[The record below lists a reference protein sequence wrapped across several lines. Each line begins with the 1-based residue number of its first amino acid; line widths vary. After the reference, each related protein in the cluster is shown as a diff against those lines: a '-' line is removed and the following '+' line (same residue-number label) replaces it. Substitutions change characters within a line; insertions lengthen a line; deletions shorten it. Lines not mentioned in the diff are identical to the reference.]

1 MFCIRIGTVGYRGG
15 SCGLRVLSRHVADPE
30 WTMSPDAER
39 HQSHPAIRRVLD
51 TDDIDFAIQEVAR
64 ALAPHRLTVLSTDE
78 PVHVVLRHGQLGPVG
93 IGSLSYA
100 APVEVAVDPMEEIYL
115 AEIPLRGRLQ
125 LRSAARE
132 LIATP
137 QRGAV
142 INPTDPLWKQWD
154 RATDVLTVSID
165 RATLLATAESWAGK
179 KLRGTLHFDTKL
191 NATAGPDHTWLGHV
205 NAMVR
210 DLETGSGW
218 TADPALAD
226 SQIRRLMDG
235 LLLTHP
241 SSHLHV
247 LRRADE
253 PPAGARALA
262 DLLEQVHSHPDR
274 PWPTTDMARAAGVG
288 VVAVEKMFARY
299 LDTTPQ
305 DYLQQLGL
313 DRATAD
319 LIAAVDGETI
329 GQLIRRAR
337 LRAGWSETA
346 LAAAL
351 NEAATTTT
359 MTSETVSKWEHGKI
373 IPGPHWQTFLVAVL
387 GIPPEEVVSAVIRAK
402 ILALIRQLRDSA
414 DV

>member
-1 MFCIRIGTVGYRGG
+1 MN
-15 SCGLRVLSRHVADPE
+15 
-30 WTMSPDAER
+30 PDAER
-39 HQSHPAIRRVLD
+39 HPTHPAIRRVLD
-51 TDDIDFAIQEVAR
+51 TDDIDFAMQEVAR
-64 ALAPHRLTVLSTDE
+64 SLAPHRLRLLSPDE
-78 PVHVVLRHGQLGPVG
+78 PVHVVLRHAQLGPVG

-115 AEIPLRGRLQ
+115 AEIPLRGRLR
-125 LRSAARE
+125 LRSAGRA

-137 QRGAV
+137 QNGAI

-165 RATLLATAESWAGK
+165 RTVLLAAAESWAEK
-179 KLRGTLHFDTKL
+179 KLRGTLRLDTTL
-191 NATAGPDHTWLGHV
+191 NAASGPDQTWLGQV

-226 SQIRRLMDG
+226 SQIRRLVDG

-241 SSHLHV
+241 STHLHV
-247 LRRADE
+247 LRRDNE

-262 DLLEQVHSHPDR
+262 DLLEQLHAHPDR
-274 PWPTTDMARAAGVG
+274 PWPTTDMARAVGVG
-288 VVAVEKMFARY
+288 VVAAEKMFARY

-305 DYLQQLGL
+305 GYLHQLRL
-313 DRATAD
+313 DRATPD
-319 LIAAVDGETI
+319 RIAAASGETI

-346 LAAAL
+346 LAAVL
-351 NEAATTTT
+351 NEAADTTT
-359 MTSETVSKWEHGKI
+359 MTSETASKWEHGKI
-373 IPGPHWQTFLVAVL
+373 IPGPHWQTFLADVL
-387 GIPPEEVVSAVIRAK
+387 GIPHEEVARSVIRAK
-402 ILALIRQLRDSA
+402 VLALLRQLRDSEDA
-414 DV
+414 